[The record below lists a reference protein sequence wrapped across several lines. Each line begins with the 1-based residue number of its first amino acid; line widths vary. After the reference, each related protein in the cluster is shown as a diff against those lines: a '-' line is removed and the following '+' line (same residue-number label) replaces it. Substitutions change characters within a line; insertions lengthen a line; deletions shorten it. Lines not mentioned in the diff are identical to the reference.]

1 MKSSSL
7 VRTLIALASSVSGL
21 TISEPTVQNGAINL
35 GLRIGDDLDI
45 NSDASLTIVN
55 AILSA
60 DVGVGSIN
68 NNGGFYFKYDGG
80 LAGIS
85 AAVATGDIDNEG
97 TIVFS
102 SETDSLATVLGLTT
116 ALGKFKNGAD
126 GRIFFDSQDGV
137 ASVYE
142 LVGVNGWENDGLIY
156 MRQSNNLV
164 GTALINS
171 VNLIKWFCT

>member
-1 MKSSSL
+1 MKPSSL
-7 VRTLIALASSVSGL
+7 LRTLIALASSVSGL

-35 GLRIGDDLDI
+35 DVTIGDLDI
-45 NSDASLTIVN
+45 NSDAYLTVIN
-55 AILSA
+55 AILSG

-126 GRIFFDSQDGV
+126 GKIYFDSQDGV

-156 MRQSNNLV
+156 
-164 GTALINS
+164 
-171 VNLIKWFCT
+171 